1 VSPPNCPPAGG
12 NLGEAMND
20 KHLEIELRRLQSE
33 NAKLRAALKQ
43 NGRHARRIMRAHDV
57 ALLLAHW
64 HIAYL
69 PTTRDFA
76 MAHGC
81 AQRQW
86 QNAMA
91 LLKLAHVVDAAGRWL
106 CHDLPTISA
115 RLDDAVIAANAAPEI
130 YFGYGPAGMQ
140 A

>member
-1 VSPPNCPPAGG
+1 VSN
-12 NLGEAMND
+12 NHLR
-20 KHLEIELRRLQSE
+20 LEIERLQSE
-33 NAKLRAALKQ
+33 NAHLRKALRL
-43 NGRHARRIMRAHDV
+43 NGRHARRISRAHDC
-57 ALLLAHW
+57 ALLLATW

-69 PTTRDFA
+69 PTSREFSA
-76 MAHGC
+76 QNGM

-91 LLKLAHVVDAAGRWL
+91 LLRLARLMDARGRWK
-106 CHDLPTISA
+106 CHDLPSISA

-130 YFGYGPAGMQ
+130 FFSYGPSSMQ